1 MRAIG
6 PPVRSRG
13 GYNFRG
19 GSKEAGYEKENLN
32 PNVTVNRG
40 VGAEAFSKQCPP
52 IAECEQ
58 RKDNIFHAS
67 DGDFV
72 SRKVASV
79 LNPVDVVVGRN
90 LNSSIP
96 YSSIFSDDVFSGVV
110 CQKSTQELE
119 SKVEL
124 SFKENLVEDAEK
136 DFTAIAMVSSVFSV
150 VLNSKILE
158 VSSCGVPFL
167 RDVSGDFKAQNSA
180 TGPEAVGEEG
190 AEVSSTRI
198 TKWKRLARVK
208 FKGVSV
214 DTVMEGLREADV
226 MREKSPV
233 KKHVLDVQRCSSTVA
248 DLLSSWSKK
257 LKKDKNVVFNNLR
270 RELKEI
276 EDGGG
281 GSLSRIRELE
291 KKSDYA
297 WLEGSGFYKFLAE
310 G

>member
-1 MRAIG
+1 MEAEELSRFYERLSLTKEDGPIGRVGLPLQERGLKSVAMCLFRKMIANKEINREAFRSAIPKIWRTTKEFEIEAIGSNSFVFRFSCVGDRNRILEGDDYLGKFVRVKVVVDIAKPLMRGLRVSMGDPEEFSVVVLNSWMRAIG

-13 GYNFRG
+13 GNNFRG
-19 GSKEAGYEKENLN
+19 GSKEAGCEKENLN

-40 VGAEAFSKQCPP
+40 VGAEGFSKQCPP

-124 SFKENLVEDAEK
+124 SFKENLVEDG
-136 DFTAIAMVSSVFSV
+136 FQTSLSV
-150 VLNSKILE
+150 
-158 VSSCGVPFL
+158 P
-167 RDVSGDFKAQNSA
+167 
-180 TGPEAVGEEG
+180 
-190 AEVSSTRI
+190 
-198 TKWKRLARVK
+198 
-208 FKGVSV
+208 
-214 DTVMEGLREADV
+214 
-226 MREKSPV
+226 SPV
-233 KKHVLDVQRCSSTVA
+233 
-248 DLLSSWSKK
+248 SKK
-257 LKKDKNVVFNNLR
+257 
-270 RELKEI
+270 
-276 EDGGG
+276 G
-281 GSLSRIRELE
+281 
-291 KKSDYA
+291 
-297 WLEGSGFYKFLAE
+297 
-310 G
+310 